1 MPIGMKLNAQGKPN
15 KMNATYKQMIGVRK
29 TYPKDQ
35 VRVLNIIGDIGNHND
50 SRVENISS
58 ESLKY
63 SVADR
68 TRSYRLVKNSQGK
81 MLNTLSFMKI
91 LKLIKYSSNFCEI
104 NKAERLFSLL

>member
-1 MPIGMKLNAQGKPN
+1 MKLNAQGKPN
-15 KMNATYKQMIGVRK
+15 KMNAAYKQMTGVRK

-35 VRVLNIIGDIGNHND
+35 VRVLNIIGDIGNHSD
-50 SRVENISS
+50 GRVENISS

-63 SVADR
+63 LVADR
-68 TRSYRLVKNSQGK
+68 ARSYHLVKFTGK